1 MAAEKELDA
10 LLKRY
15 AQSIEGAMNV
25 SAEACLQGCMEI
37 DNCTVSVDGGV
48 VVLPRTPL

>member
-1 MAAEKELDA
+1 MAAEKQLDA

-25 SAEACLQGCMEI
+25 SAEAAPCQWMVEWLCCPEHPCEAEQ
-37 DNCTVSVDGGV
+37 
-48 VVLPRTPL
+48 